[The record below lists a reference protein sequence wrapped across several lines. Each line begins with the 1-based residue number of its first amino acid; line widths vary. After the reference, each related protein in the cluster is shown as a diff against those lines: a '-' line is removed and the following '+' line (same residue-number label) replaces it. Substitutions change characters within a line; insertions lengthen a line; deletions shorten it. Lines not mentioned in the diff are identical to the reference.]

1 MVTIVGKR
9 AGVILSGGRSSRMG
23 GGDKSL
29 MPLGGSTLLGRIV
42 RRLQPQ
48 VQALAISANGD
59 TGRFSAFGLPV
70 LPDTVPGFA
79 GPLAGVLAAMEWAD
93 ESGYDVL
100 LSAAGDTPF
109 FPHDL
114 AERLASVMPRDADR
128 VAVAVSGGRRHP
140 IFALWPVRLKSALGA
155 FLSDPANRRVSDFI
169 DAHGAVELEFPATVV
184 GDLTF
189 DPFFNVNT
197 PADFAEAERIARGMT
212 A

>member
-59 TGRFSAFGLPV
+59 ADRFSAFGQPV
-70 LPDTVPGFA
+70 LSDTVPGFA
-79 GPLAGVLAAMEWAD
+79 GPLAGVLAAMRWAD
-93 ESGYDVL
+93 EGGYDVL

-109 FPHDL
+109 FPNDL
-114 AERLASVMPRDADR
+114 AKRLADAMPPGADR
-128 VAVAVSGGRRHP
+128 IAVATSGGRRHP
-140 IFALWPVRLKSALGA
+140 IFALWPVRLKDALA
-155 FLSDPANRRVSDFI
+155 NFLADPANRRVNDFI
-169 DAHGAVELEFPATVV
+169 DAHGAVEVEFPPAVV
-184 GDLTF
+184 GDLSF

-197 PADFAEAERIARGMT
+197 PADLAEAERIARGMT